1 MSFVRTILCVVLV
14 IQIPFVSGASDG
26 LLGSESEASLDIRFS
41 KQNSVRI
48 SGVDDINL
56 GTRASLTASERY
68 TESFCVYSS
77 TGAYA
82 VTATSVNGAFE
93 LHNEYGSGII
103 LYRLQWISGQ
113 TQDLVPAVAVSGL
126 LGNVSDIDCAGSQNA
141 AISIIVSESSFNH
154 ADPGVYSDTLMLL
167 VRAE

>member
-1 MSFVRTILCVVLV
+1 MWFVRLLLCIALAVQMSLAV
-14 IQIPFVSGASDG
+14 AATDG
-26 LLGSESEASLDIRFS
+26 LMGAESEASLSISFS

-56 GTRASLTASERY
+56 GTRASLTASERF

-82 VTATSVNGAFE
+82 VTATSINGAFE
-93 LHNEYGSGII
+93 LQDEYGGGAII
-103 LYRLQWISGQ
+103 YRLQWVSSG
-113 TQDLVPAVAVSGL
+113 TWDLVPAVAVGGL
-126 LGNVSDIDCAGSQNA
+126 LGDVSNIDCAGSDNA
-141 AISIIVSESSFNH
+141 SIRIIISESSFNH